1 MTSAKIRNRIF
12 RLRSRFKKIQR
23 FLATGCIA
31 ALIGILLSSLYTPA
45 LSQTEIAPTE
55 IALSGGETTV
65 RNRTSRAYEQ
75 PAPNLN
81 EDWLE
86 LHLEGDRNFDAVFVT
101 PPATVN
107 PGLGPLFNN
116 ASCTGCHIK
125 DGRGMPE
132 KGQLLLRVSAPRETA
147 EENPEA
153 YSEEQLVL
161 HEHYHPEAAVSL
173 GNAPAV
179 PGIGTQI
186 QEQGVYGYSPEA
198 QVRIQWQEQSAT
210 YADGKPYTLR
220 SPIFQITRPDGQ
232 PLATEVLSSPRLPS
246 PVFGLGL
253 LEAIPED
260 TIVGLSDPDDRNQD
274 GISGRPNRVWDV
286 VKQAEVLGR
295 FGWKANNPDLLQQT
309 ASAYVNDMGVTS
321 PLFPETDGS
330 SEVDAETLKSV
341 TVYVQ
346 TLAVPGRALLDNAQV
361 QRGGQLFTSA
371 NCAACHVATLRTG
384 DHEIAALA
392 HQTIHPFT
400 DLLLHDMGAGLADNR
415 PDFQA
420 TGTEWRT
427 APLWGIGLSQT
438 VLPYSSY
445 LHDGRARTLEEAI
458 LWHGGEAEASK
469 TAFKN
474 LPESDR
480 TAVIQFLRSL

>member
-1 MTSAKIRNRIF
+1 MLKRTFGFQSNFKRIE
-12 RLRSRFKKIQR
+12 R
-23 FLATGCIA
+23 FLATVCTTAIA
-31 ALIGILLSSLYTPA
+31 GILLSSLYNPA
-45 LSQTEIAPTE
+45 LSQTQ

-65 RNRTSRAYEQ
+65 RNRTSHAYEQ
-75 PAPNLN
+75 PAPNLSD
-81 EDWLE
+81 EWLE
-86 LHLEGDRNFDAVFVT
+86 LHLEGDRHFDAVFVT

-132 KGQLLLRVSAPRETA
+132 KGQLLVRVSAPRENDQQNGDESS
-147 EENPEA
+147 EENNEE

-173 GNAPAV
+173 GNAPPV

-186 QEQGVYGYSPEA
+186 QDQGVYGYSPEA
-198 QVRIQWQEQSAT
+198 QVQIQWQEQAAAYT
-210 YADGKPYTLR
+210 DGKPYALR
-220 SPIFQITRPDGQ
+220 SPRFQITRTDGQ
-232 PLATEVLSSPRLPS
+232 PLNTEIMTSPRLPP

-253 LEAIPED
+253 LEAIPAE
-260 TIVGLSDPDDRNQD
+260 TLVELADPDDRNQD
-274 GISGRPNRVWDV
+274 GVSGRPNFVWDV
-286 VKQAEVLGR
+286 VQQAEVLGR

-309 ASAYVNDMGVTS
+309 AAAYVNDMGVTS
-321 PLFPETDGS
+321 PLFPEVDRS
-330 SEVDAETLKSV
+330 SEIDAETLKSV

-346 TLAVPGRALLDNAQV
+346 TLAVPGRTMLDDAQV
-361 QRGGQLFTSA
+361 QRGEQLFASA
-371 NCAACHVATLRTG
+371 NCVSCHIPTLRTG
-384 DHEIAALA
+384 NHEIPALA
-392 HQTIHPFT
+392 NQTIHPYT
-400 DLLLHDMGAGLADNR
+400 DLLLHDMGEGLADHR

-427 APLWGIGLSQT
+427 APLWGIGLTQT

-458 LWHGGEAEASK
+458 LWHGGEAEAAK
-469 TAFKN
+469 QAFRT
-474 LPESDR
+474 LSEADR
-480 TAVIQFLRSL
+480 SALIRFLRSL

>member
-1 MTSAKIRNRIF
+1 MS
-12 RLRSRFKKIQR
+12 R
-23 FLATGCIA
+23 FLAIAIIA
-31 ALIGILLSSLYTPA
+31 AIAGVVLSTVFNHTA
-45 LSQTEIAPTE
+45 WAQTQIVLA
-55 IALSGGETTV
+55 GGETTV

-75 PAPNLN
+75 PAPNMS

-86 LHLEGDRNFDAVFVT
+86 LHLEGDRAFDAVFVT

-132 KGQLLLRVSAPRETA
+132 KGQLLVRVSNPRESN
-147 EENPEA
+147 EDLS
-153 YSEEQLVL
+153 SETTLVL
-161 HEHYHPEAAVSL
+161 QEHYHPEAAVSL

-186 QEQGVYGYSPEA
+186 QDQGVYGSAPEA
-198 QVRIQWQEQSAT
+198 QVQIQWQEHPGT
-210 YADGKPYTLR
+210 YEDGTTYILR
-220 SPIFQITRPDGQ
+220 SPVLQIIRTDGQ
-232 PLATEVLSSPRLPS
+232 PLSAEVMTSARIPS

-253 LEAIPED
+253 LEAIPEA
-260 TIVGLSDPDDRNQD
+260 TVLELADPGDRNQD
-274 GISGRPNRVWDV
+274 GISGRPNYVWDV
-286 VKQAEVLGR
+286 TKQTEVLGR

-330 SEVDAETLKSV
+330 SEIDADTLKAA

-346 TLAVPGRALLDNAQV
+346 TLAVPSRTLLNDPQV
-361 QRGGQLFTSA
+361 QQGEQLFAEA
-371 NCAACHVATLRTG
+371 NCATCHVSTLRTG
-384 DHEIAALA
+384 NHEISALA
-392 HQTIHPFT
+392 NQTIHAYT
-400 DLLLHDMGAGLADNR
+400 DLLLHDLGTGLADHR

-427 APLWGIGLSQT
+427 SPLWGIGLTHT
-438 VLPYSSY
+438 VLPYSGY
-445 LHDGRARTLEEAI
+445 LHDGRARTLAEAI
-458 LWHGGEAEASK
+458 LWHGGEAEASA
-469 TAFKN
+469 TAFKAM
-474 LPESDR
+474 SDGDR
-480 TAVIQFLRSL
+480 TALLRFLGSL